1 MLPTR
6 DSLQDERD
14 TKIVSKWMEKD
25 IPVNGNKEK
34 ERIAI
39 LISDKTSFKTKLIK
53 TKKDSI

>member
-1 MLPTR
+1 
-6 DSLQDERD
+6 
-14 TKIVSKWMEKD
+14 MEKD
-25 IPVNGNKEK
+25 TPVNGNKEK